1 MFSIDIPKTSRENK
15 IKNRHQ
21 NQNIN
26 FDMLKGEGF
35 YTNNRFHRRNLA
47 KSNLVIPP
55 DSSSKSKRVVPIQ
68 FEEQLKQASKSFV
81 KQNLHEWMR
90 FRKEDVLNK
99 VSEQIKLKSE
109 FQKFL
114 PF

>member
-1 MFSIDIPKTSRENK
+1 
-15 IKNRHQ
+15 
-21 NQNIN
+21 
-26 FDMLKGEGF
+26 MLKGEGY
-35 YTNNRFHRRNLA
+35 YTNNRFYRRNYA
-47 KSNLVIPP
+47 KSNLVIPA
-55 DSSSKSKRVVPIQ
+55 DSSKSKRVIPIQ
-68 FEEQLKQASKSFV
+68 FEEQLKQVNKTFI

-90 FRKEDVLNK
+90 YKKQDVLNK